1 MLCVREVVSGKCV
14 STQDKK
20 KKELR
25 EKRSWSKG
33 RMLPSQGSDPG
44 SSPGGRIFVRSFEG
58 VKVKKVSI
66 RGIRSHRWAS
76 PVRKSQEAVSVES
89 WETCLIRCVIGE

>member
-1 MLCVREVVSGKCV
+1 MCVQCVCQGSVRGVLCVREVVSGKCV

-20 KKELR
+20 KKEIR

-44 SSPGGRIFVRSFEG
+44 SSPGGRIFVRKFKEIKSMAE
-58 VKVKKVSI
+58 
-66 RGIRSHRWAS
+66 AS
-76 PVRKSQEAVSVES
+76 GQV
-89 WETCLIRCVIGE
+89 G